1 MLSPVTLTFVQGQ
14 NEMFG
19 HHNQYWLILTVCP
32 VIMCG
37 YLGMLQR
44 VEKVWSMVI

>member
-19 HHNQYWLILTVCP
+19 HHYQYWSIWTVCP

-44 VEKVWSMVI
+44 VEKVGSTVI

>member
-1 MLSPVTLTFVQGQ
+1 MSSPVTLAFVQGQ

-19 HHNQYWLILTVCP
+19 HHYQYWSIWTVSP